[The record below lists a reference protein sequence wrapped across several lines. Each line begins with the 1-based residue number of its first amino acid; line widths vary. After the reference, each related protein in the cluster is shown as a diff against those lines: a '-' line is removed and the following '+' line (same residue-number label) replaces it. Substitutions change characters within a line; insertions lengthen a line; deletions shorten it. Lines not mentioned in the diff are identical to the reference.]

1 MLSNGAGDAVGE
13 RIQAHALVTVP
24 PPLKLP
30 GREAAN
36 VDVELVEA
44 GTVAV
49 MRELDLELHLVLC
62 HWPLADGAFQPLA
75 RTAPV

>member
-1 MLSNGAGDAVGE
+1 VNVV
-13 RIQAHALVTVP
+13 LVDT
-24 PPLKLP
+24 
-30 GREAAN
+30 
-36 VDVELVEA
+36 

-49 MRELDLELHLVLC
+49 VSELDLELHLVLC